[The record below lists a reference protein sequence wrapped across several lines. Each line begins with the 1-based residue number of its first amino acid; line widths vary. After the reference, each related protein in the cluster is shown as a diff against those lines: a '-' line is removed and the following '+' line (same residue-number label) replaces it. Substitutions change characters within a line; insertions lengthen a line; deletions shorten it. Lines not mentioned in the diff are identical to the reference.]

1 MQDLKVKYL
10 SNKRT
15 LLSVPG
21 TLKTDAYFTEQ
32 DSTVHLTELTSNLGR
47 YVSSLTSSQFGATS
61 QVIVPNNDILG
72 ETYLHLTLPSNPGV
86 GTSAAANYL
95 APQGWG
101 WSAIK
106 SISYLWGASNVAQIS
121 ISGKSLWAV
130 ALAQCDTA
138 EKRSQLCYLGGAALP
153 SSIPNTVDAGSQDT
167 DVEGVGSDAYI
178 PLALP
183 WSVLSNN
190 GKIGFDTSLLNSP
203 ITIQIQ
209 FAPASEFLQWSSK
222 ATGTVSAAIPSSFD
236 NAEIVV
242 RQHMFS
248 DRSQSLKFE
257 MQNNPTNI
265 YHYPFKHFQ
274 SFQKDFSATDG
285 VDSQVQ
291 LTNFINADLIGMV
304 IYVVETTKL
313 KGGAA
318 ADTAFFLN
326 PLDISLPYDVKLLFN
341 GQVLYNSPG
350 KLYLLQ
356 NCAGLNGSGSYY
368 SSKLSKQ
375 PGVGTDAGAAGV
387 LSGVSRLPIVRDMIF
402 IDFSRKH
409 SLSFDN
415 EFANT
420 FRIAQQTLD
429 LTMKLPGGAYT
440 LFATYVY
447 NGVNAVQQ
455 GSSNLYFD

>member
-72 ETYLHLTLPSNPGV
+72 ETYLHLTLPTNPGV
-86 GTSAAANYL
+86 GTTTAANYL
-95 APQGWG
+95 APLGWG

-130 ALAQCDTA
+130 ALAQCDTS

-153 SSIPNTVDAGSQDT
+153 SRKTDDAENL
-167 DVEGVGSDAYI
+167 DVEGIGSDAYI

-209 FAPASEFLQWSSK
+209 FAPASEFLQWSST
-222 ATGTVSAAIPSSFD
+222 AAGTVLANIPSSFD

-274 SFQKDFSATDG
+274 SFQKDFSATTG

-304 IYVVETTKL
+304 IYVVETAKL
-313 KGGAA
+313 KGGSTVAPTEG
-318 ADTAFFLN
+318 DRFKLN

-375 PGVGTDAGAAGV
+375 PDVGNDGV
-387 LSGVSRLPIVRDMIF
+387 LSTFSRLPIIRDMIF

-429 LTMKLPGGAYT
+429 LTMKLPKGEYT